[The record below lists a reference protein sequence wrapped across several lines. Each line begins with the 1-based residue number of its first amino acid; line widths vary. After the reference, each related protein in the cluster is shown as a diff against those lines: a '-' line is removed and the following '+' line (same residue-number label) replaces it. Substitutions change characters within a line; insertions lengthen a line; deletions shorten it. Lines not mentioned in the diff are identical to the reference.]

1 MSVVSWPST
10 ASSTAE
16 LVATDWAVKESR
28 GRAVAVAS
36 EWMCVSISC
45 RSNSTRDS
53 GVARSRLGSERS
65 FVEVMSVLA
74 KAWGEKVGSRKAS

>member
-1 MSVVSWPST
+1 MSAATWPST

-16 LVATDWAVKESR
+16 LVATDWAVKDSR
-28 GRAVAVAS
+28 GRAVAVVS

-45 RSNSTRDS
+45 RSKSTRES

-74 KAWGEKVGSRKAS
+74 NEWGENAGSRKAS